1 MIIWLLTE
9 YNFHQHVASDIGIDE
24 YYVPATSLKSQ
35 EYIDQIST
43 WTSDNLMQLNPSK
56 SNYMI
61 FSRSNTKFA
70 TRLSLD
76 NHTID
81 RIEEVKLVGVWLT
94 TYLDWDKNTREM
106 KKKAFARLTLLT
118 KLKYVGTS
126 TQDLVDVYSL
136 YIRSIL
142 EYCSVVWHSTLTVQ
156 QATEIEN
163 VQKLCLKVILGS
175 DYKGYDDALNVC
187 GLEKL
192 AVRREARCLK
202 FGLKSLLHPVHSS
215 LFPVNPNVLTDYH
228 NTPNRE
234 HFQVNW
240 AKTESYRMSAVP
252 YIQRLLNEYVKKQKH
267 NKL

>member
-1 MIIWLLTE
+1 
-9 YNFHQHVASDIGIDE
+9 
-24 YYVPATSLKSQ
+24 
-35 EYIDQIST
+35 
-43 WTSDNLMQLNPSK
+43 
-56 SNYMI
+56 
-61 FSRSNTKFA
+61 
-70 TRLSLD
+70 
-76 NHTID
+76 
-81 RIEEVKLVGVWLT
+81 
-94 TYLDWDKNTREM
+94 M
-106 KKKAFARLTLLT
+106 KHAN
-118 KLKYVGTS
+118 
-126 TQDLVDVYSL
+126 VYSL

-163 VQKLCLKVILGS
+163 VKKLCLKVILGS
-175 DYKGYDDALNVC
+175 DYNGYDDALEVC

-202 FGLKSLLHPVHSS
+202 FGLKSLLHPVHCS
-215 LFPVNPNVLTDYH
+215 LFPVNPSVLTDYH